1 MTQGTI
7 LNKIEKRSLRFGQGA
22 NFLMAIAGIV
32 AAFVSGADAPLLDGL
47 YSGIGLISTLIAAKV
62 GESVMRP
69 SDPNRPFGY
78 YADEAIYITFR
89 AIFIL
94 GMIVFAGF
102 SACSKIFD
110 FLRGDP
116 LPALNFGSL
125 VIYGVTVTVLCSLVV
140 LVHYLNWKKSG
151 SQSDL
156 LKIEMQSSM
165 MDTALSAGIVV
176 AFASAP
182 LLAQTPARGL
192 LPIVDAIIVLVL
204 IMSIIKQ
211 PLKTFGDALGEIAG
225 KGAEPKLIQAIEAEL
240 QQLKTLQDCQIMDVA
255 LTKLGRF
262 HLGVV
267 YLCPL
272 HPLSAITVDQLR
284 EEIMNVCRPL
294 VGLIE
299 LEIVLTN
306 QPRLINR

>member
-1 MTQGTI
+1 MTQGTL

-22 NFLMAIAGIV
+22 NFLMAIAGII
-32 AAFVSGADAPLLDGL
+32 AALVSWADSPLLDGL
-47 YSGIGLISTLIAAKV
+47 YSGIGLISTFIATKV

-89 AIFIL
+89 AVFIL
-94 GMIVFAGF
+94 GMIAFAGF

-110 FLRGDP
+110 FLRGNS
-116 LPALNFGSL
+116 LPDLNFGAL
-125 VIYGVTVTVLCSLVV
+125 VIYAVIVTFICSLVV
-140 LVHYLNWKKSG
+140 AVHYLNWKKSG
-151 SQSDL
+151 GQSEI
-156 LKIEMQSSM
+156 LKIETQSAIL
-165 MDTALSAGIVV
+165 DTAFSAGIIL
-176 AFASAP
+176 AFGSAP
-182 LLAQTPARGL
+182 LLAQTPARNL
-192 LPIVDAIIVLVL
+192 LPILDALVVLVL
-204 IMSIIKQ
+204 IIFIVKQ

-225 KGAEPKLIQAIEAEL
+225 KGAEPKLIQAIETEL
-240 QQLKTLQDCQIMDVA
+240 QQLKTLQDCQIIDVA

-262 HLGVV
+262 HLGII
-267 YLCPL
+267 YLQPL
-272 HPLSAITVDQLR
+272 HPLSAIAVDQLR

>member
-1 MTQGTI
+1 MTQGTL

-22 NFLMAIAGIV
+22 NLLMAIAGVV
-32 AAFVSGADAPLLDGL
+32 AAFASGADAPLLDGL

-110 FLRGDP
+110 FLRGEP
-116 LPALNFGSL
+116 LPDLNFGAL
-125 VIYGVTVTVLCSLVV
+125 VIYGITVTLLCAFVV
-140 LVHYLNWKKSG
+140 LVHYLNWKKSDY
-151 SQSDL
+151 QSDI
-156 LKIEMQSSM
+156 LKIEMQSSV
-165 MDTALSAGIVV
+165 MDTALSVGIVL
-176 AFASAP
+176 AYGSAP

-204 IMSIIKQ
+204 IAMIVKQ

-225 KGAEPKLIQAIEAEL
+225 KGAEPKLIQAVEAEL
-240 QQLKTLQDCQIMDVA
+240 QQMKSLQDCQIMDVA

-272 HPLSAITVDQLR
+272 HPLSAIAVDQLR
-284 EEIMNVCRPL
+284 EEIMSVCRPL

-299 LEIVLTN
+299 LEIVLTH
-306 QPRLINR
+306 QPRLINH